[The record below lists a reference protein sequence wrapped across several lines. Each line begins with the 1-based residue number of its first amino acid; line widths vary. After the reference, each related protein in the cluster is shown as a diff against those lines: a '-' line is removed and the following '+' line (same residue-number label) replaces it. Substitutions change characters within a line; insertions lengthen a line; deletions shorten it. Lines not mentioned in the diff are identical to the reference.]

1 MSANQQPPTPQPLH
15 RPDLRAWGL
24 LLGSFALLMLGYF
37 TLPLRALGD
46 DHPLL
51 SWVLFAAVLTLL
63 TGLLLARIVDSMRGT
78 GRHPGVWLAFL
89 ICFSLTVFAGTY
101 YVLADRPGEFDG
113 LVTRLDALYFT
124 VVTMATI
131 GYGDITAAGQ
141 GPRLVVLLQIAY
153 NFVFLAAAAGAL
165 SRTVRSG
172 MEVRAHR
179 SEDDPPPGHRLGH
192 GHGHGA
198 GSHPGL
204 GQGRRSRGL
213 LRGRKHYEDG
223 GGHQG
228 GGHQGGGRGSGGRED
243 D

>member
-1 MSANQQPPTPQPLH
+1 MSANQQPPTPQPLQ

-101 YVLADRPGEFDG
+101 YVLADRPGEFHG

-179 SEDDPPPGHRLGH
+179 SEDEPPPGHRLGH
-192 GHGHGA
+192 HGHVHGA
-198 GSHPGL
+198 GSRPGP

-213 LRGRKHYEDG
+213 LRGRKHDEDDG
-223 GGHQG
+223 GHEG
-228 GGHQGGGRGSGGRED
+228 GGPGSGRPGGG
-243 D
+243 